1 MDRLEKMILF
11 NLLIIVMILTSPLKQ
26 RQQCVALTVDGAQC
40 KFTMQYTND
49 NIFIG
54 LRNDAR
60 GSKEER
66 IRNL

>member
-40 KFTMQYTND
+40 SLFRLLATIKLIDISEKMK
-49 NIFIG
+49 I
-54 LRNDAR
+54 
-60 GSKEER
+60 S
-66 IRNL
+66 